1 MGKTDLRIV
10 KTLHQI
16 DRSLL
21 ECLKSCP
28 FQKITV
34 DMLCKHA
41 LINRSTFYK
50 YYLDKYDLLD
60 KYICRTLDEFRENIN
75 VEFINADPSNIHDI
89 SYIRN
94 FKTALEFI
102 AGKKE
107 VYEILW
113 NTTLDIQIFNEMTRI
128 VHDNI
133 LAALLPMTDRTLRK
147 EKYEDL
153 YAHLFASNM
162 MSLVLWWFKYY
173 DSVSMK
179 NVEDI
184 MTSNMHLGL
193 FRTFKMQLNE
203 KQP

>member
-16 DRSLL
+16 DTGLL
-21 ECLKSCP
+21 ECLKLCP

-60 KYICRTLDEFRENIN
+60 KYIQRTLDDFQKNMN
-75 VEFINADPSNIHDI
+75 VEFINAEPSTIRNV

-94 FKTALEFI
+94 FKSSLEFI

-107 VYEILW
+107 EYELLWSIL
-113 NTTLDIQIFNEMTRI
+113 LPIQIFREMTQI
-128 VHDNI
+128 VHSNI
-133 LAALLPMTDRTLRK
+133 LSALQPIIAGESQK
-147 EKYEDL
+147 EKYGDL

-173 DSVSMK
+173 DSVTL
-179 NVEDI
+179 EDVKEI
-184 MTSNMHLGL
+184 MTDNMSLGL
-193 FRTFKMQLNE
+193 FKTFKIQMN
-203 KQP
+203 PTD